1 MFIDGET
8 HFCIKGIEP
17 VVKYLNTER
26 LTYGSLGIQIF
37 YFYFNYPV
45 VMKLIAKLLT
55 YGS

>member
-26 LTYGSLGIQIF
+26 LTYGSLGKQILILILIIQ
-37 YFYFNYPV
+37 
-45 VMKLIAKLLT
+45 L
-55 YGS
+55 